1 MKDTFKIKIK
11 NFFKENENLNKKVF
25 LLNVCDEILLEKSNK
40 SSTYSGVYFKIFIS
54 NKSTDLHVK
63 LSLFALDKTSNLVPI
78 KKSIWSQDSFGKS
91 KYIPKIKLHYKKV
104 IKNLLLIFKQLKH
117 FWQLKELIYQIE
129 NPKLIFHYK
138 LINTFSQEILEK
150 IFLTHFENY
159 PILNM
164 SKLKNH
170 IFQDDFSTLFIPKYI
185 KNFYINNFIV
195 SVNSPKNDFAVIED
209 IYDGTITKEKFLNKI
224 NLL

>member
-1 MKDTFKIKIK
+1 MKDTFKIKTK
-11 NFFKENENLNKKVF
+11 NFFKENENFDKKVF

-40 SSTYSGVYFKIFIS
+40 SSTYSGVYLKIFIS
-54 NKSTDLHVK
+54 KKSTDLHVK
-63 LSLFALDKTSNLVPI
+63 LSLFALDKTSNYVPI
-78 KKSIWSQDSFGKS
+78 KKSIWSQDSFEKG
-91 KYIPKIKLHYKKV
+91 KYITKIKLHYKKV

-129 NPKLIFHYK
+129 NPKFIFHYK

-159 PILNM
+159 PILNIPM
-164 SKLKNH
+164 LRNYNYSNNFKY
-170 IFQDDFSTLFIPKYI
+170 IFLPKYVSG
-185 KNFYINNFIV
+185 FYIDDILVRV
-195 SVNSPKNDFAVIED
+195 SSKNDFAEIED
-209 IYDGTITKEKFLNKI
+209 IYNGVITKEEFLYKL

>member
-1 MKDTFKIKIK
+1 MKDIFKIKIK
-11 NFFKENENLNKKVF
+11 NFFKENENLNKKTF

-40 SSTYSGVYFKIFIS
+40 SSTYSGVYFKIFILK
-54 NKSTDLHVK
+54 KSTDLHLK
-63 LSLFALDKTSNLVPI
+63 LSIFALDKKSNYVPI
-78 KKSIWSQDSFGKS
+78 KKSIWSQDTFWKG
-91 KYIPKIKLHYKKV
+91 KYIPKIKLHYKKI
-104 IKNLLLIFKQLKH
+104 IKNLLQIFKKLKY
-117 FWQLKELIYQIE
+117 FCQLKELINQME
-129 NPKLIFHYK
+129 NPKYIFHYK

-185 KNFYINNFIV
+185 KNFYMNNLIV
-195 SVNSPKNDFAVIED
+195 SVNSKKMI
-209 IYDGTITKEKFLNKI
+209 LQLLKI
-224 NLL
+224 FMMEQLQKKSF

>member
-11 NFFKENENLNKKVF
+11 NFFKENENFDKKTF

-54 NKSTDLHVK
+54 KKSTNLHVK
-63 LSLFALDKTSNLVPI
+63 LALFALDETSNYVPI
-78 KKSIWSQDSFGKS
+78 KKSIWSQNSFGKG

-104 IKNLLLIFKQLKH
+104 IKNLLQLFRELKY
-117 FWQLKELIYQIE
+117 FGQLKELIYQIE
-129 NPKLIFHYK
+129 NPKFIFHYK
-138 LINTFSQEILEK
+138 LVNTFSQEILEK

-159 PILNM
+159 PIVNIPMLR
-164 SKLKNH
+164 NH
-170 IFQDDFSTLFIPKYI
+170 NYSNSFQYIFLPKYI
-185 KNFYINNFIV
+185 RDFYMDDILVRV
-195 SVNSPKNDFAVIED
+195 SSEDDFAKIED
-209 IYDGTITKEKFLNKI
+209 VYNGVITKEEFLFRL

>member
-1 MKDTFKIKIK
+1 MKDTFKIKTK
-11 NFFKENENLNKKVF
+11 NFFKENENFDKKVF

-40 SSTYSGVYFKIFIS
+40 SSTYSGVYLKIFIS
-54 NKSTDLHVK
+54 KKSTDLHVK
-63 LSLFALDKTSNLVPI
+63 LSLFALDKTSNYVPI
-78 KKSIWSQDSFGKS
+78 KKSIWSQDSFEKG
-91 KYIPKIKLHYKKV
+91 KYITKIKLHYKKV

-129 NPKLIFHYK
+129 NPKFIFHYK

-159 PILNM
+159 PILNIPM
-164 SKLKNH
+164 LRNYNYSNDFKY
-170 IFQDDFSTLFIPKYI
+170 IFLPKYVSG
-185 KNFYINNFIV
+185 FYMDDILV
-195 SVNSPKNDFAVIED
+195 RVNSKNDFAEIED
-209 IYDGTITKEKFLNKI
+209 VYNGVITKEKFLYKL

>member
-11 NFFKENENLNKKVF
+11 NLFKENEKFDKKVF

-54 NKSTDLHVK
+54 KKSTDLHVK
-63 LSLFALDKTSNLVPI
+63 LSLFALDKTSNYVPI
-78 KKSIWSQDSFGKS
+78 KKSIWSQDSFEKG
-91 KYIPKIKLHYKKV
+91 KYITKIKLHYKKV

-129 NPKLIFHYK
+129 NPKFIFHYK

-159 PILNM
+159 PILNIPM
-164 SKLKNH
+164 LRNYNYSNDFKY
-170 IFQDDFSTLFIPKYI
+170 IFLPKYVSG
-185 KNFYINNFIV
+185 FYMDDILV
-195 SVNSPKNDFAVIED
+195 RVNSKNDFAEIED
-209 IYDGTITKEKFLNKI
+209 VYNGVITKEKFLYKL

>member
-1 MKDTFKIKIK
+1 MEDTFKIKIK
-11 NFFKENENLNKKVF
+11 NFFKENENFDKKTF

-54 NKSTDLHVK
+54 KKSSDLHVK
-63 LSLFALDKTSNLVPI
+63 LALFALDETSNYVPI

-104 IKNLLLIFKQLKH
+104 IKKFLQIFKRLKH

-159 PILNM
+159 PILNIPM
-164 SKLKNH
+164 LRNYNYSNNLQY
-170 IFQDDFSTLFIPKYI
+170 IFLPKYI
-185 KNFYINNFIV
+185 SGFYIDVILV
-195 SVNSPKNDFAVIED
+195 RISSKDDFAEIEAV
-209 IYDGTITKEKFLNKI
+209 YNGVITKEK
-224 NLL
+224 LLPKLDLL

>member
-11 NFFKENENLNKKVF
+11 NFFKENENFNNKTF
-25 LLNVCDEILLEKSNK
+25 LLNVCDKILLEKSNK

-54 NKSTDLHVK
+54 KKSTDLHIK
-63 LSLFALDKTSNLVPI
+63 LALFALDETSNYVPI
-78 KKSIWSQDSFGKS
+78 KKSIWSQDSFGKG

-104 IKNLLLIFKQLKH
+104 IKNLLQLFRELKY
-117 FWQLKELIYQIE
+117 FGQLKELIYQIE

-159 PILNM
+159 PILNIPM
-164 SKLKNH
+164 LRNYNYSNNLQY
-170 IFQDDFSTLFIPKYI
+170 IFLPKYI
-185 KNFYINNFIV
+185 SGFYIDDILV
-195 SVNSPKNDFAVIED
+195 RISSKDDFAEIED
-209 IYDGTITKEKFLNKI
+209 VYNGVITKEKFLHKL

>member
-11 NFFKENENLNKKVF
+11 NFFKENENFDKKTF

-40 SSTYSGVYFKIFIS
+40 SSTYSSVYFKIFIS
-54 NKSTDLHVK
+54 KKSTNLQVK
-63 LSLFALDKTSNLVPI
+63 LALFTLDETSNYVPI
-78 KKSIWSQDSFGKS
+78 KKSIWSQDSFGKA

-104 IKNLLLIFKQLKH
+104 IKNLLRIFKRLKY
-117 FWQLKELIYQIE
+117 FWQVKELIYQIE
-129 NPKLIFHYK
+129 NPKFIFHYK

-159 PILNM
+159 PILNIPM
-164 SKLKNH
+164 LRNYNYSH
-170 IFQDDFSTLFIPKYI
+170 SFQYIFLPKYVSS
-185 KNFYINNFIV
+185 FYIDDILVRV
-195 SVNSPKNDFAVIED
+195 SSKNDFAEIED
-209 IYDGTITKEKFLNKI
+209 IYNGVITKEEFLFRL

>member
-1 MKDTFKIKIK
+1 MKATFKIKIK
-11 NFFKENENLNKKVF
+11 NFFKENENFNNKTF
-25 LLNVCDEILLEKSNK
+25 LLNVCDKILLEKSNK

-54 NKSTDLHVK
+54 KKSTDLHIK
-63 LSLFALDKTSNLVPI
+63 LALFALDETSNYVPI

-104 IKNLLLIFKQLKH
+104 IKKFLQIFKRLKH

-159 PILNM
+159 PILNIPM
-164 SKLKNH
+164 LRNYNYSNNLQY
-170 IFQDDFSTLFIPKYI
+170 IFLPKYI
-185 KNFYINNFIV
+185 SGFYIDDILV
-195 SVNSPKNDFAVIED
+195 RISSKDDFAEIED
-209 IYDGTITKEKFLNKI
+209 VYNGVITKEKFLHKL

>member
-1 MKDTFKIKIK
+1 MKNNHKVIVK
-11 NFFKENENLNKKVF
+11 NFFKENKDFKNRVF
-25 LLNVCDEILLEKSNK
+25 LIDANDEIFLDKNDKKSIN
-40 SSTYSGVYFKIFIS
+40 TGVYFKIFIS
-54 NKSTDLHVK
+54 KKSNDLDIE
-63 LSLFALDKTSNLVPI
+63 LSFFALDEKLNLVPI
-78 KKSIWSQDSFGKS
+78 EKSIWSQDSFRKE
-91 KYIPKIKLHYKKV
+91 KYISKIRLHYKKT
-104 IKNLLLIFKQLKH
+104 IRNFLQIFNNLENNC
-117 FWQLKELIYQIE
+117 QLKELINQME
-129 NPKLIFHYK
+129 NPKYIFHYK

-150 IFLTHFENY
+150 IFLIHFENY

-185 KNFYINNFIV
+185 KNFYMNNLIV
-195 SVNSPKNDFAVIED
+195 SVNSKKNDFAVIED

>member
-1 MKDTFKIKIK
+1 MKDTFKIEIK
-11 NFFKENENLNKKVF
+11 NFFKENENFDKKTF

-54 NKSTDLHVK
+54 KKSTDLHVK
-63 LSLFALDKTSNLVPI
+63 LALFALDETSNYVPI
-78 KKSIWSQDSFGKS
+78 KKSIWSQNSFGKG

-129 NPKLIFHYK
+129 NPKFIFHYK

-159 PILNM
+159 PIVNIPMLR
-164 SKLKNH
+164 NH
-170 IFQDDFSTLFIPKYI
+170 NYSSSFQYIFLPKYVSS
-185 KNFYINNFIV
+185 FYIDDILVRV
-195 SVNSPKNDFAVIED
+195 SSKNDFAEIED
-209 IYDGTITKEKFLNKI
+209 IYNGVITKEEFLHKL

>member
-1 MKDTFKIKIK
+1 MKDTFKIETK
-11 NFFKENENLNKKVF
+11 NFFKENENFDKKTF
-25 LLNVCDEILLEKSNK
+25 LLNVCDEILLEKNNK
-40 SSTYSGVYFKIFIS
+40 NSTYSGVYFKIFIS
-54 NKSTDLHVK
+54 NKSTNLHVK
-63 LSLFALDKTSNLVPI
+63 LSLFALDKTSNYVPI
-78 KKSIWSQDSFGKS
+78 KKSIWSQDSFEKG

-129 NPKLIFHYK
+129 NPKFIFHYK

-159 PILNM
+159 PILNIPM
-164 SKLKNH
+164 LRNYNYSNNFKY
-170 IFQDDFSTLFIPKYI
+170 IFLPKYLSG
-185 KNFYINNFIV
+185 FYIDDILVRV
-195 SVNSPKNDFAVIED
+195 SSKNDFAEIED
-209 IYDGTITKEKFLNKI
+209 IYNGVITKEEFLHKL